1 MSENMSVFSGRK
13 GKKAYHIQTI
23 KLETLNVN
31 TKAYFKGIRLLLRII
46 IMKIESDGTRIFY
59 LSHSIFFIKGI
70 GMALAVN
77 GRKYADFQNCK

>member
-59 LSHSIFFIKGI
+59 SSHNIFFIKGI

>member
-1 MSENMSVFSGRK
+1 ME
-13 GKKAYHIQTI
+13 
-23 KLETLNVN
+23 
-31 TKAYFKGIRLLLRII
+31 
-46 IMKIESDGTRIFY
+46 IESDGTRIFY

>member
-1 MSENMSVFSGRK
+1 M
-13 GKKAYHIQTI
+13 Y
-23 KLETLNVN
+23 
-31 TKAYFKGIRLLLRII
+31 TKAYFKGIRLLLKII

-77 GRKYADFQNCK
+77 GRKYADFQNCKLFYQELKLGIPAYL